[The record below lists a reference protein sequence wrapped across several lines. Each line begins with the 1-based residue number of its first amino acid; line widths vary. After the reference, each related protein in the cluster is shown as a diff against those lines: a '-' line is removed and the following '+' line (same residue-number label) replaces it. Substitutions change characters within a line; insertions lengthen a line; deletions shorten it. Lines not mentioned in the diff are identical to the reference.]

1 MSLRIKESL
10 LPTRP
15 SYSIVPP
22 CSGDK
27 LSKLPSL
34 LLIICTV
41 KSPLRMEQEI
51 ISTKNTPD
59 VIRLAYQQLPENT
72 KKATTIKQNPDG
84 NIVNHKH

>member
-1 MSLRIKESL
+1 
-10 LPTRP
+10 
-15 SYSIVPP
+15 
-22 CSGDK
+22 
-27 LSKLPSL
+27 
-34 LLIICTV
+34 
-41 KSPLRMEQEI
+41 MEQEI